1 MGPISRYTG
10 MAALMAAAIALP
22 VLLSLPAGEAATPE
36 PAACGAQSCP
46 AGARLRAIYQGEP
59 DSWPPAHIDE
69 DIDYVELGAL
79 PEPGPAPDP
88 ALAAL
93 GEQLFHDP
101 ALSASGQISCANCHS
116 PELGFTDR
124 LRTSFGHDR
133 ARGRRNAPTLL
144 DKAGQASFMWDGS
157 AGSLAEQAV
166 MPILNPDE
174 MAADAFALMNRLNAD
189 TGYRDAFATSFGQDT
204 VTLAMVGE
212 ALAAFEAT
220 LHRTTPF
227 DRFMRG
233 DHDRLSD
240 QQILGLHLF
249 RTTARCAN
257 CHMGPRL
264 TDDEFHNIGLTY
276 YGRQY
281 EDLGRYTVTG
291 DPADVG
297 AFRTP
302 SLRHVGETGPYMHN
316 GLFPHLR
323 GVVNI
328 YAAGGPRPRPRPD
341 QAGDPLFPKTSDLL
355 HRLDLTPEERDA
367 LVAFLET
374 L

>member
-1 MGPISRYTG
+1 MAPISRYTG

-46 AGARLRAIYQGEP
+46 AGARLRSVYQSQPET
-59 DSWPPAHIDE
+59 WPPAHVDE
-69 DIDYVELGAL
+69 GIDYIELGAL
-79 PEPGPAPDP
+79 PEPDQAPDP

-116 PELGFTDR
+116 PELSFTDR

-174 MAADAFALMNRLNAD
+174 MAADAFELMNRLNAD
-189 TGYRDAFATSFGQDT
+189 TGYRDAFSDTFGRDT
-204 VTLAMVGE
+204 ATLAMVGE

-281 EDLGRYTVTG
+281 EDLGRYAVTG

-341 QAGDPLFPKTSDLL
+341 QASDPLFPKTSDLL

>member
-46 AGARLRAIYQGEP
+46 AGARLRAVYQGEP

-144 DKAGQASFMWDGS
+144 DKAGQTSFMWDGS
-157 AGSLAEQAV
+157 VGSLAEQAV
-166 MPILNPDE
+166 MPILNPEE
-174 MAADAFALMNRLNAD
+174 MAADAFELMNRLNAD

-220 LHRTTPF
+220 LHRTTSF